1 MGQPLYNGCTLIN
14 TWHQT
19 AMTPRTPVPSHS
31 TIASLA
37 LACLVVL
44 SGCASISKQELNT
57 LGAQVNDEQVDFASL
72 ETYALRSKAAYGT
85 EQAIRAAYPNTVRI
99 ATPQNT
105 EVRYFVERDDK
116 TKTQFIVVRGT
127 ANHRNL
133 KEDVAAK
140 VREDGRAAIPVHSGF
155 DAAARAIYADLQP
168 YLKPGYTTYITGH
181 SLGGAIAALLGIYA
195 IEDGHKVLR
204 IVTFGQPRFTT
215 AKGVAKLSDL
225 PLTRVVDENDIIP
238 MVPPATKLDKTY
250 GPYEH
255 VGPEIILLE
264 GPRYVYLPSHDA
276 NRLSLDEF
284 WRTEGY
290 ADLQD
295 HKMDNYLKR
304 IALKKRGAIPIAY
317 NSRERYVV
325 HKPKTTNK
333 IAVE

>member
-1 MGQPLYNGCTLIN
+1 M
-14 TWHQT
+14 
-19 AMTPRTPVPSHS
+19 
-31 TIASLA
+31 
-37 LACLVVL
+37 

-57 LGAQVNDEQVDFASL
+57 LGAQVNEEQVDFASL

-85 EQAIRAAYPNTVRI
+85 EQAIRAAYPNTVRV

-105 EVRYFVERDDK
+105 EVRYFIERDDK

-181 SLGGAIAALLGIYA
+181 SLGGAVAALLGIYA

-215 AKGVAKLSDL
+215 AVGVSKLGYL

-255 VGPEIILLE
+255 VGPEVILLE

-304 IALKKRGAIPIAY
+304 IALKKRGAVPIAY
-317 NSRERYVV
+317 NSREKYVV